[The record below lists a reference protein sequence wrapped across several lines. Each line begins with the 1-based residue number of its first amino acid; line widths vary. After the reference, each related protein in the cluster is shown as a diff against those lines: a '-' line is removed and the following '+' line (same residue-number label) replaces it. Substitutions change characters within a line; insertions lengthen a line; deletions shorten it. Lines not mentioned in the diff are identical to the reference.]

1 MTFMMFF
8 VSPFKQL
15 VAVNDQFS
23 KLETQNNASTI
34 FFFKI
39 IYMACVLATMAIGVY
54 KLGTMGLL
62 PNTRS
67 DWVAFEVPARH
78 TSAGLTLNENWD
90 SDVRADM
97 SDALGRIAPEGDMY
111 RHDCEGSDD
120 MPAHIRS
127 SCK

>member
-1 MTFMMFF
+1 MSYFSGNSLQMVPLTMTFMMFF

-67 DWVAFEVPARH
+67 DWVAFEVPARVSISLFLLH
-78 TSAGLTLNENWD
+78 LGITSNTI
-90 SDVRADM
+90 
-97 SDALGRIAPEGDMY
+97 LGN
-111 RHDCEGSDD
+111 
-120 MPAHIRS
+120 
-127 SCK
+127 

>member
-67 DWVAFEVPARH
+67 DWVAFEVPARVSISLFLLH
-78 TSAGLTLNENWD
+78 LGITSNTILGNWEDGLRDCAYIDLVYINEIKTG
-90 SDVRADM
+90 M
-97 SDALGRIAPEGDMY
+97 
-111 RHDCEGSDD
+111 
-120 MPAHIRS
+120 
-127 SCK
+127 